1 MRLYA
6 TLIACFA
13 LALPAAAEDPL
24 PPGEG
29 KAVVERVCAP
39 CHGVYPLATRTR
51 TRESWQSLVDN
62 MEARG
67 AKGTDA
73 DFKIVVEYLT
83 ANFGIVVSDKI
94 NVNKASSRS
103 LTNFFKLFPE
113 EGEAI
118 VAYREQNGDFKEWQ
132 DLRKVARLDAG
143 KIEKKKDSIIF

>member
-1 MRLYA
+1 MRLFA
-6 TLIACFA
+6 IVSFSFVIPVIAQ
-13 LALPAAAEDPL
+13 DPL

-39 CHGVYPLATRTR
+39 CHGTYPLAQRNR
-51 TRESWQSLVDN
+51 TREAWQSLVDS

-73 DFKIVVEYLT
+73 DFQIVVQYLT
-83 ANFGIVVSDKI
+83 ANFGIVVPDKVNI
-94 NVNKASSRS
+94 NKASSRV

-118 VAYREQNGDFKEWQ
+118 VAYREKNGEFKDWQ
-132 DLRKVARLDAG
+132 DLQKVPRLDAS
-143 KIEKKKDSIIF
+143 KIEKRKDSIIY